1 MEAYKVLLKKIE
13 SNHNNL
19 RTNEVEGYTLT
30 LPKEGTSLVLTGES
44 LTPGM
49 TARLVHTT
57 EIKEVQKTN
66 EKEFLFK
73 TQNSTYQLT
82 VLEIVQVD

>member
-1 MEAYKVLLKKIE
+1 MEAYKVVLKKIQ

-30 LPKEGTSLVLTGES
+30 LPKTGISLVLTGES

-57 EIKEVQKTN
+57 EIKEVEKTSD
-66 EKEFLFK
+66 KEFVFK

-82 VLEIVQVD
+82 VLETVQVD